1 LEVSTIYKGISPQN
15 MALYGTNFH
24 FRILEFPLIPSGF
37 HHQGHFYTQII
48 SAMFKSLCCPFKNC
62 LGKRTGFPLSWIVI
76 IPNIYKG

>member
-1 LEVSTIYKGISPQN
+1 MVLTY
-15 MALYGTNFH
+15 LH